1 MDVNTILQLTWPA
14 RPGQS
19 LLEATS
25 RWKRKSLETFLLRW
39 EKERS
44 IPYSDLIEFAKDPRF
59 PSVSLAPAAQKGMVE
74 LLAAGVGEDTLNKLT
89 RRADR
94 SLSLSDPYT
103 WTEWIQLTD
112 DGKARLYGWPGLSY
126 ATVLRRVRKEYL
138 K

>member
-1 MDVNTILQLTWPA
+1 MILQPTWPA
-14 RPGQS
+14 RPGQT

-25 RWKRKSLETFLLRW
+25 HWKRKQLQSFFDRW
-39 EKERS
+39 EKEKS

-59 PSVSLAPAAQKGMVE
+59 PSVSLTEAAQAGIVE
-74 LLAAGVGEDTLNKLT
+74 LLAANTGDDTRAKLV

-94 SLSLSDPYT
+94 SISLADPYT
-103 WTEWIQLTD
+103 WTEWIQFTE
-112 DGKARLYGWPGLSY
+112 DGAARLYGWPGLSH

>member
-1 MDVNTILQLTWPA
+1 MILQPTWPA

-25 RWKRKSLETFLLRW
+25 RWKRKALETFISRW

-59 PSVSLAPAAQKGMVE
+59 PSVSLTPAAQEGMVE
-74 LLAAGVGEDTLNKLT
+74 LLAAGVGAETRQKLV

-94 SLSLSDPYT
+94 SISLADPYS
-103 WTEWIQLTD
+103 WTEWIHLTE
-112 DGKARLYGWPGLSY
+112 DGKARLYGWPGLSH
-126 ATVLRRVRKEYL
+126 ATTLRRVRKEYL